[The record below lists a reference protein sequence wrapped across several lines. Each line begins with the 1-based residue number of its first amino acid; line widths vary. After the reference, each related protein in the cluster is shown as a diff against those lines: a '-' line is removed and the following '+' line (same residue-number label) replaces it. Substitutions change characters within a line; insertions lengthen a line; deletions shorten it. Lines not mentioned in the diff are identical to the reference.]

1 MSTPTRPVKS
11 KDTLADEALA
21 LTQAL
26 LRTPSVTPHSG
37 AAVEVVAQTL
47 EAAGYTVE
55 RLTFD
60 TGGPAI
66 ANLYARIGEAGP
78 NLCFAGHVDVVP
90 PGDTAHWR
98 HGPFSG
104 EVVDGLLYG
113 RGAVDMKGGVGAALA
128 AALAHGRPAQGCLSF
143 LITGDEEGPALDGT
157 IKVVEWLKA
166 KGERI
171 DHCVLGEPTNP
182 QALGDAVKIGRRGSL
197 SGVITVT
204 GRQGHA
210 AYPHLADNPIP
221 KLVRLVGALLATP
234 LDAGTAHF
242 QPSNLEVVSI
252 DVGNPAFNVIPAEAT
267 ARFNVRFNDT
277 YSLASLEAEI
287 RRRLAEVGE
296 GIAYSLEIR
305 AGGSESFL
313 TAPGP
318 FVDLVSTAIAEVTG
332 RQPELST
339 SGGTSDARFIK
350 DICPVVEFGLVGKTM
365 HAVDEATPVA
375 DLVALAQIYAHII
388 DRYFATPA

>member
-1 MSTPTRPVKS
+1 MSSPTAPVKS
-11 KDTLADEALA
+11 KDTLAGDALA

-47 EAAGYTVE
+47 EAAGYRIE
-55 RLTFD
+55 RLSFD

-66 ANLYARIGEAGP
+66 ANLYARIGDSGP

-90 PGDTAHWR
+90 PGDAAHWR

-104 EVVDGLLYG
+104 EVADGQLYG

-128 AALAHGRPAQGCLSF
+128 AALTYGRPERGSLSF

-166 KGERI
+166 QGERI

-182 QALGDAVKIGRRGSL
+182 QAIGDAVKIGRRGSM
-197 SGVITVT
+197 SGTITVT

-210 AYPHLADNPIP
+210 AYPHLADNPVP
-221 KLVRLVGALLATP
+221 KLVRLVNALLAAP
-234 LDAGTAHF
+234 LDAGTTHF

-252 DVGNPAFNVIPAEAT
+252 DVGNPAFNVIPSEAT

-277 YSLASLEAEI
+277 YSLDSLETEI
-287 RRRLAEVGE
+287 RRRLTTAGD
-296 GIAYSLEIR
+296 GIAYSLDIR

-332 RQPELST
+332 RKPELST

-365 HAVDEATPVA
+365 HAVDEATPVS
-375 DLVALAQIYAHII
+375 DLVALAEIYAHII
-388 DRYFATPA
+388 DHYFATLA